1 MKKIDLVIVTW
12 HQTYLSSYAGGYV
25 RLQHFLK
32 RIPKKI
38 EYVILDNH
46 KTIYGDVVKK
56 DRIIEYQSPNWINS
70 LQKKV
75 FILWFLL
82 ETISSTIILYNN
94 SVSLIK
100 KNKVKVLYFPTGEF
114 LQLYIVSF
122 LLKRRFPHVNVVLD
136 ILNYGI
142 LDANYKTY
150 FGRLKK
156 SGIGFIRA
164 VVITITIWFS
174 HTLMKHTI
182 THADYIFT
190 VSREFQNK
198 IKKDYKKESINFTP
212 SGVEM
217 PKNRSINKKPKY
229 LGLYI
234 GRMTLEKGIY
244 DVITTWEKVIIKVPT
259 AKLALGGY
267 ADDVTKAAISKEIKD
282 KKLDNNVVF
291 LEDVT
296 EKKKNEL
303 FYSSEIFIHLA
314 HKEPLFPVITILEGW
329 SYGLPTIF
337 YDMSVYTS
345 AEKEF
350 HFSKDCLYP
359 IKGQDTA
366 NASKA
371 IVEYSKLRKSKK
383 EKMQESARKNAELFN
398 WDTIATK
405 EWDIITSLIQKS

>member
-1 MKKIDLVIVTW
+1 MKKTDLVIVTW

-32 RIPKKI
+32 RIPKKL

-46 KTIYGDVVKK
+46 KSIYGDVVKE

-94 SVSLIK
+94 SIALIK
-100 KNKVKVLYFPTGEF
+100 NNKVKVLYFPTGEF

-122 LLKRRFPHVNVVLD
+122 LLKKKFPHVNVVLD

-156 SGIGFIRA
+156 SGIGLIRA
-164 VVITITIWFS
+164 MVITITIWFS

-190 VSREFQNK
+190 VSREFRNK

-217 PKNRSINKKPKY
+217 PNHQSLNKKPKY

-244 DVITTWEKVIIKVPT
+244 DVIATWEKVIIKVPT
-259 AKLALGGY
+259 AQLALGGY
-267 ADDVTKAAISKEIKD
+267 ADDVTKAAIRREIHD
-282 KKLDNNVVF
+282 RRLDNNVIF
-291 LEDVT
+291 LGDVT
-296 EKKKNEL
+296 EEKKHEL
-303 FYSSEIFIHLA
+303 LHSSELFIHLA

-337 YDMSVYTS
+337 YNMSVYNS

-350 HFSKDCLYP
+350 NFSKVCLYP
-359 IKGQDTA
+359 IKGQDIS
-366 NASKA
+366 NASNA
-371 IVEYSKLRKSKK
+371 IVSYSKLTRSKK
-383 EKMQESARKNAELFN
+383 EKMQESARKNAELFS
-398 WDTIATK
+398 WDIIAKK
-405 EWDIITSLIQKS
+405 EWDIITSLVQKS